1 MNVLTPISSS
11 DKKRT
16 IFVLSVMTFGILL
29 LAFDSIQKKG
39 WITAEWWGYGLS
51 ATFLSYALIK
61 KDKLLLSFFIFSLT
75 AGFAE
80 LIADAWLVDFTK
92 TLVYPR
98 PEPMLL
104 SSPFYMPFS
113 WAVVLIE
120 VGYIGWL
127 VSKRWGI
134 LKASLCL
141 CLLGAVLV
149 PLYEKWAIASGWWY
163 YHNTPKLF
171 GVPKYVILA
180 EGLLMF
186 SLPFLLGKV
195 ERSSL
200 LKIVFCGLVE
210 GVVMLLA
217 CIIAFAIFG

>member
-1 MNVLTPISSS
+1 MNASTPTSLA

-16 IFVLSVMTFGILL
+16 RFVLCVMTFGILL
-29 LAFDSIQKKG
+29 LVFDSIQKKG
-39 WITAEWWGYGLS
+39 WVTAEWWGYGLC
-51 ATFLSYALIK
+51 AVFLTYALIK
-61 KDKLLLSFFIFSLT
+61 KDNLLLSFFIFSLV

-80 LIADAWLVDFTK
+80 LIADAWLVDYTK

-104 SSPFYMPFS
+104 CSPYYMPFS
-113 WAVVLIE
+113 WSVVLIE
-120 VGYIGWL
+120 VGYIGWMF
-127 VSKRWGI
+127 SKRFGV
-134 LKASLCL
+134 LKASVFLCF
-141 CLLGAVLV
+141 LGAVLV
-149 PLYEKWAIASGWWY
+149 PLYEKWAIGAGWWY

-186 SLPFLLGKV
+186 SLPLLLTKV
-195 ERSSL
+195 EKSNF
-200 LKIVFCGLVE
+200 LKIVLLGLAE
-210 GVVMLLA
+210 GLVMLLS